1 MNSWSTFADNE
12 ITKKLIAM
20 TIQYGTQI
28 ISAVL
33 IFVIGIWISKLVVKL
48 IDKLLS
54 ARKVDDTIRI
64 FIKRILYYLF
74 VIFVFIAVLSKLGV
88 QTASLIAILG
98 GIGIAVGL
106 SLKSSLS
113 NLASGIILILF
124 RNMKVGDS
132 IQIGSLSGTVKEVNI
147 LFSKI
152 KTAGNETVFIP
163 NNKFMK
169 DALTN
174 NSMERTRRSD
184 CVIGIGYDDD
194 IKKAKSL
201 LLDLAKK
208 DKRILKD
215 PEPIVLVKELADS
228 TVNLLLRYWTK
239 REDKFLVHCEIQ
251 ESIKLKFDSAKIS
264 MPYPTQDLYLHK

>member
-1 MNSWSTFADNE
+1 MNSWPTFADNE
-12 ITKKLIAM
+12 ITKKIIA
-20 TIQYGTQI
+20 IAIEYGTQI

-33 IFVIGIWISKLVVKL
+33 IFAFGIWVSKLVVKI
-48 IDKLLS
+48 IDKIFLT
-54 ARKVDDTIRI
+54 RKVDDTIRI
-64 FIKRILYYLF
+64 FVTKILYYLF

-132 IQIGSLSGTVKEVNI
+132 IQIGSLSGTVKEINI

-152 KTAGNETVFIP
+152 KTSGNEIIFIP

-174 NSMERTRRSD
+174 NSVERTRRSD

-228 TVNLLLRYWTK
+228 SVNLLLRYWTK

>member
-1 MNSWSTFADNE
+1 MISWTIAADSE
-12 ITKKLIAM
+12 VAKKLI
-20 TIQYGTQI
+20 TLGIQYGTQI
-28 ISAVL
+28 ISAIL
-33 IFVIGIWISKLVVKL
+33 IFIFGIWVSKLAVKL

-54 ARKVDDTIRI
+54 VRKVEDTIRI

-88 QTASLIAILG
+88 QTTSLVAVLG
-98 GIGIAVGL
+98 GLGIAVGL

-113 NLASGIILILF
+113 NLASGIILIMF

-132 IQIGSLSGTVKEVNI
+132 IQIGSLSGTVKEINI

-152 KTAGNETVFIP
+152 KTSGNEIVFIP

-174 NSMERTRRSD
+174 NSIEKNRRTD
-184 CVIGIGYDDD
+184 FVIGIGYDDD
-194 IKKAKSL
+194 IKKAKKL
-201 LLDLAKK
+201 LLELAKK
-208 DKRILKD
+208 DTRMLKD
-215 PEPIVLVKELADS
+215 PEPVVLVKELADS
-228 TVNLLLRYWTK
+228 SVNLLLRYWTK
-239 REDKFLVHCEIQ
+239 RGDKFLVNCEIQ
-251 ESIKLKFDSAKIS
+251 EAIKIKFDSAKIS